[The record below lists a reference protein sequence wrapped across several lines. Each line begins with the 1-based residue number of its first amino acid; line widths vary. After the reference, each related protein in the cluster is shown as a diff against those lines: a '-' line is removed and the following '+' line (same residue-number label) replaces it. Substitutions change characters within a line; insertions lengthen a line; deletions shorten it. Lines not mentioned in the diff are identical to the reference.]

1 MPTPGARFPAAIR
14 PLFLVLPLL
23 LGNAASALAA
33 SAEADPRLLEA
44 ARKEQAALIVSLQD
58 MVQIESPSSDAA
70 GLSRMADYTEKRL
83 RQLGASVE
91 RRKGSEG
98 PGDIVIGTF
107 RGSGSKRLMLI
118 AHMDTVYP
126 VGTLKSQPYR
136 IEDGRIYGPGIADD
150 KGGISVVLHA
160 LKIMK
165 DLKLQD
171 YARLTVLFN
180 ADEETGSRGSGM
192 LIAAQAAEHD
202 VVLSCEP
209 TPDVPE
215 GVLLSAAGTA
225 SVTMQVRGRA
235 SHAGAAPEMGR
246 NALVELSHQILQTE
260 DIAKSVP
267 GTQLNWTGAKAGV
280 VRNQIPE
287 QAQAVADM
295 RLTARDGIERM
306 QEALQERVKQRRVPD
321 TETTIHIDRGRPPY
335 VATPAGLELARKA
348 EAIYAEIDRKLTLIP
363 ATGGATDAGY
373 AGLTGKAAVLESLG
387 LAGAGYHARDEY
399 IVIDSIVPRLYL
411 LIRLLQEAAR

>member
-1 MPTPGARFPAAIR
+1 MPSRTCGQFQA
-14 PLFLVLPLL
+14 VLRPLL
-23 LGNAASALAA
+23 LILPMLLSPAAPAA
-33 SAEADPRLLEA
+33 AEGPDLRLLDA
-44 ARKEQAALIVSLQD
+44 ARKEQAALIASLQD
-58 MVQIESPSSDAA
+58 MVQIESPSSDGA
-70 GLSRMADYTEKRL
+70 GLARMADYTERRL

-91 RRKGSEG
+91 RRRGTEG

-107 RGSGSKRLMLI
+107 QGTGSKRLMLM

-126 VGTLKSQPYR
+126 VGTLKTQPFR
-136 IEDGRIYGPGIADD
+136 VEDNRIYGPGIADD
-150 KGGISVVLHA
+150 KGGISVVLHV

-180 ADEETGSRGSGM
+180 ADEETGSRGSGL
-192 LIAAQAAEHD
+192 LIAALAGEHD
-202 VVLSCEP
+202 IVLSCEP

-215 GVLLSAAGTA
+215 GVLLSAAATA

-260 DIAKSVP
+260 DVARSVP
-267 GTQLNWTGAKAGV
+267 GTQLNWTVAGAGV

-287 QAQAVADM
+287 QAQAVGDM
-295 RLTARDGIERM
+295 RYTTQDGIERM
-306 QEALQERVKQRRVPD
+306 QAALQEKVTQQRVAD
-321 TETTIHIDRGRPPY
+321 TVTTIRIDRGRPPY
-335 VATPAGLELARKA
+335 IATPAGRELARKA

-373 AGLTGKAAVLESLG
+373 ASITGRAAVLESLG

-399 IVIDSIVPRLYL
+399 IAIDSIVPRLYL
-411 LIRLLQEAAR
+411 LTRLLQEAAR

>member
-1 MPTPGARFPAAIR
+1 MHSRSCGRFQATVRHLWLFLPMLLGFAAPAA
-14 PLFLVLPLL
+14 
-23 LGNAASALAA
+23 
-33 SAEADPRLLEA
+33 AEPDLRLLEA
-44 ARKEQAALIVSLQD
+44 ARREQPALIASLQD

-70 GLSRMADYTEKRL
+70 GLVRMADYTERRL

-91 RRKGSEG
+91 RRKGTQG

-107 RGSGSKRLMLI
+107 HGTGTKRLMLI

-126 VGTLKSQPYR
+126 VGTLKTQPYR
-136 IEDGRIYGPGIADD
+136 IDGNRIYGPGIADD
-150 KGGISVVLHA
+150 KGGISVALHA

-165 DLKLQD
+165 DMKLQD

-192 LIAAQAAEHD
+192 LIAALAGEHD
-202 VVLSCEP
+202 IVLSCEP

-225 SVTMQVRGRA
+225 TVTMQVQGRA
-235 SHAGAAPEMGR
+235 SHAGAAPQRGR

-260 DIAKSVP
+260 DIARSVP
-267 GTQLNWTGAKAGV
+267 GTQLNWTIAGAGI

-287 QAQAVADM
+287 QAHAMADM
-295 RLTARDGIERM
+295 RLTAPDGIERM
-306 QEALQERVKQRRVPD
+306 QAALQERVKQRRVPD
-321 TETTIHIDRGRPPY
+321 TETTIRIERGRPPY
-335 VATPAGLELARKA
+335 VATPAAQELARKA

-363 ATGGATDAGY
+363 ATGGATDAGF
-373 AGLTGKAAVLESLG
+373 ANLTGRAAVLESLG